1 MKCISKRFAQMNQ
14 SLTIFL
20 TATAEKVELYK
31 EVKYKFPL
39 FTGRN
44 TATEDC

>member
-1 MKCISKRFAQMNQ
+1 M
-14 SLTIFL
+14 
-20 TATAEKVELYK
+20 ATAEKVELYK